1 MAQGSENKRQ
11 QVRMEVGI
19 GHLME
24 GQAVLLWFM
33 PGATRSPW
41 TSRGSGVRWATRC
54 STYQSLREAQ
64 SQEACVVLTSLQR
77 DENCLANGKMAN
89 SNSSLRIS

>member
-1 MAQGSENKRQ
+1 MRGKEGAWHGMAQGSENKRQ

-24 GQAVLLWFM
+24 GQVVLLWFI

-41 TSRGSGVRWATRC
+41 RPGRSEVRWATRC
-54 STYQSLREAQ
+54 STYQSLREAESGGLCCVNQ
-64 SQEACVVLTSLQR
+64 SAER
-77 DENCLANGKMAN
+77 
-89 SNSSLRIS
+89 